1 MHPLV
6 SIIIVNFNGIEH
18 LKPCFESLRNS
29 SYSNYEIILVDNNS
43 TDNSVEYTS
52 NNYPSVIILK
62 LDKNYGFAEANNK
75 GTRIANGDYFLFLN
89 NDTKVDSNFL
99 NELISP
105 IDGDP
110 KIGIAQSLL
119 LKPNGEIDSS
129 GDFIDNMGVVYN
141 SKSKT
146 HQIREISSAKGASM
160 IVKRKVFESLNGFD
174 SKFFA
179 VFEDVDL
186 CWRAWIR
193 GYRVILIPS
202 SIVIHTGG
210 QTTKHL
216 QDEIMFHGI
225 KNQIIIKITNF
236 ESQLVLKNI
245 LSFFFKYGI
254 REARVRL
261 DYFSKGSTSI
271 SSTDY
276 EAKIA
281 VTHNPKII
289 LKSFF
294 WLFRNFGY
302 LLNKHNNV
310 NSQRKVS
317 SKTLQE
323 HKILSD
329 ITQ

>member
-1 MHPLV
+1 MHPLI
-6 SIIIVNFNGIEH
+6 SIIIVNYNGMTHI
-18 LKPCFESLRNS
+18 KPCFESLGNV
-29 SYSNYEIILVDNNS
+29 SYSTYEINLVENNS

-99 NELISP
+99 NELVLSL
-105 IDGDP
+105 DGNP

-129 GDFIDNMGVVYN
+129 GDFIDNIGVVYN
-141 SKSKT
+141 SKSKI
-146 HQIREISSAKGASM
+146 QEIREISSAKGASM
-160 IVKRKVFESLNGFD
+160 MVKRKVFESLNGFD

-186 CWRAWIR
+186 CWRAWIM
-193 GYRVILIPS
+193 GYSVILVPS

-210 QTTKHL
+210 QTIKHL
-216 QDEIMFHGI
+216 HDEIIFHGI
-225 KNQIIIKITNF
+225 KNQIITKITNF
-236 ESQLVLKNI
+236 ESHLVLKNL
-245 LSFFFKYGI
+245 LSFFLKYGI
-254 REARVRL
+254 REAKIRL
-261 DYFSKGSTSI
+261 DYFSKGATSI
-271 SSTDY
+271 TSTDY
-276 EAKIA
+276 EDKIA

-289 LKSFF
+289 LKSFL
-294 WLFRNFGY
+294 WLLRNFNY

-310 NSQRKVS
+310 NSKRRVS

-323 HKILSD
+323 HKILSN
-329 ITQ
+329 IIQ